1 MFNVFLMIFAPG
13 KLLMLLFTGNVG
25 DNKAL
30 AEVVKNWSRPVRL
43 SSTKDLLIV
52 RETRKL

>member
-1 MFNVFLMIFAPG
+1 MIFAPV

-52 RETRKL
+52 RENRKL